1 MKLIKNAIC
10 YRMTLPVLPL
20 LEGHLSE
27 LRHTE
32 IHEAER
38 EKVGFVPTKD
48 SPNKLVRVHTLR
60 AGTSTMVEGDLV
72 EAVLDL
78 QRCKIE
84 EAKGIQ
90 RLPLGDSDDG
100 AEPDVD

>member
-38 EKVGFVPTKD
+38 EKVGFVPTEIPGAVTGD
-48 SPNKLVRVHTLR
+48 QLTEPFEGGLAFTLR
-60 AGTSTMVEGDLV
+60 IDEKIIPA
-72 EAVLDL
+72 AVISAEVKR
-78 QRCKIE
+78 RC
-84 EAKGIQ
+84 
-90 RLPLGDSDDG
+90 
-100 AEPDVD
+100 AE